1 MTMTETGFVARRAT
15 VEDLPQLLPLW
26 RLENLPADDLERRF
40 TEFQVACDSTGQIVA
55 AVGLQISGAQACLH
69 SEAIGAA
76 EFSDLLRELLWKRLQ
91 VIIQNHAL
99 ERMWTTLSAT
109 YWRTIGFDKATAEQ
123 LETLP
128 PAFQT
133 GTGEWLV
140 ITLRAANANAA
151 LEREF
156 SQLKALQEQESQR
169 MRERVRWAKRIA
181 LGITIVLVVL
191 VLAWLAVILKVGPR
205 IFQGR

>member
-26 RLENLPADDLERRF
+26 RLEHLQADDLEKRF
-40 TEFQVACDSTGQIVA
+40 TEFQVACDATGQIVA

-99 ERMWTTLSAT
+99 ERMWTTLAAT

-128 PAFQT
+128 PAFQP
-133 GTGEWLV
+133 GAGEWLV